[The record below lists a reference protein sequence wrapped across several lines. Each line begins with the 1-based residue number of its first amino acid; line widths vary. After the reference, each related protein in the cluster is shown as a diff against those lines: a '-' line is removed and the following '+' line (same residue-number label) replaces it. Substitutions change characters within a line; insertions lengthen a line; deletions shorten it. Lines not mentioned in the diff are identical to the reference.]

1 MKTIFDVY
9 KNVSAWNA
17 ARYDQQLDLKLA
29 GELLVEEYGEYF
41 EKPGAVD
48 KLDAL
53 GDISYVALGIC
64 WKSGISPEML
74 EEKLNYWQDSLLDA
88 LNSMPG
94 VQPIFLVTTFI
105 ATLADDYEFG
115 IADSMAA
122 ILNLA
127 AFQASYTWGLTPT
140 LWLRTLEAI
149 CNSNDTKVVVQVA
162 SDVKANAGNK
172 VPNYVSPTADLAKI
186 LNEAFLA
193 KGVN

>member
-1 MKTIFDVY
+1 MKTIFDIY

-17 ARYDQQLDLKLA
+17 ARYNQQLDLKLA

-64 WKSGISPEML
+64 WKSDISPEML
-74 EEKLNYWQDSLLDA
+74 EEKLNYWQDYLIDA

-127 AFQASYTWGLTPT
+127 AFQASYTWGFTPP

-149 CNSNDTKVVVQVA
+149 CNSNDTKVIVQVA
-162 SDVKANAGNK
+162 PDVKANAGNK
-172 VPNYVSPTADLAKI
+172 GPNYVSPAADLAKI